1 MTNHERAEKIAD
13 TIIASMGKAISCSD
27 EDRDWLIEQITSQ
40 LDEAV
45 REAVDRTIESRK
57 GLWIAEGFAS
67 AREKAIAEIVKYRSE
82 GRYETGHGFMTD
94 LDALAERIRAVE
106 DK

>member
-45 REAVDRTIESRK
+45 REAFDDGYKTGYGDRHEAVEKIR
-57 GLWIAEGFAS
+57 AEGFAS
-67 AREKAIAEIVKYRSE
+67 AKQQAAAIADHGYYNRAYEI
-82 GRYETGHGFMTD
+82 
-94 LDALAERIRAVE
+94 AERIRAME